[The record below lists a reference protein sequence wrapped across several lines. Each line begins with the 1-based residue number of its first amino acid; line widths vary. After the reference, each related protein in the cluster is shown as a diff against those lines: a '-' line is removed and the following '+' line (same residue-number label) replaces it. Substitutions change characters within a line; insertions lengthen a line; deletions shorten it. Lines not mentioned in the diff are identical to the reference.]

1 MLNGLQ
7 VVMHA
12 RLFNVRT
19 PGNVNTF
26 NVYFDTVTSVKLLD
40 TEEIVKSIVYV
51 PEDTPISFN
60 FQQADYDSNLFLING
75 SSFFLICLL
84 QVCIF
89 VVWLIMLPLRC
100 QCMQTKRLKLSKYVF
115 GGGTSRIFI
124 ESYADF
130 SLFAILNVALKEWP
144 ESGTVNSVKVSN
156 YLSIIVLV
164 FCIAVPLVVAASYA
178 CFGKKSESFFLGHRA
193 GNKIPSLLL
202 MLTFFV
208 RRASLSLTLIF
219 W

>member
-1 MLNGLQ
+1 M
-7 VVMHA
+7 
-12 RLFNVRT
+12 
-19 PGNVNTF
+19 
-26 NVYFDTVTSVKLLD
+26 VTSVKLFD
-40 TEEIVKSIVYV
+40 TEEMVTSSMYV
-51 PEDTPISFN
+51 PEATPFSFN
-60 FQQADYDSNLFLING
+60 FQQAGYDSHLLLING
-75 SSFFLICLL
+75 SSFFLICML

-89 VVWLIMLPLRC
+89 VVWLAMMPLRC
-100 QCMQTKRLKLSKYVF
+100 QSLQNIRLKLKNYLFWS
-115 GGGTSRIFI
+115 GTSRIFV

-130 SLFAILNVALKEWP
+130 SLFAILNVAFKGWP
-144 ESGTVNSVKVSN
+144 ESDDVNSVVVSS

-193 GNKIPSLLL
+193 GNKIPSLIL

-208 RRASLSLTLIF
+208 RRAALSLTLIF

>member
-26 NVYFDTVTSVKLLD
+26 NVYFDMVTSVKLLD

-51 PEDTPISFN
+51 PEDTPFSFN
-60 FQQADYDSNLFLING
+60 FQQAGYDSNLLLING

-100 QCMQTKRLKLSKYVF
+100 QCIQTKRLKLSKYVF

-130 SLFAILNVALKEWP
+130 SLFAILNVAFME
-144 ESGTVNSVKVSN
+144 
-156 YLSIIVLV
+156 
-164 FCIAVPLVVAASYA
+164 
-178 CFGKKSESFFLGHRA
+178 
-193 GNKIPSLLL
+193 
-202 MLTFFV
+202 
-208 RRASLSLTLIF
+208 
-219 W
+219 